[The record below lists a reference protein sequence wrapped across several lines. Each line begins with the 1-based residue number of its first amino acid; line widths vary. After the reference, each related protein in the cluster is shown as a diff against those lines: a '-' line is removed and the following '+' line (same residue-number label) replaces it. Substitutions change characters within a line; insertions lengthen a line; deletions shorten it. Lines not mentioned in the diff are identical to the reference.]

1 MEIQRTFVAIKP
13 DGVQRGI
20 VGDVISRF
28 EKIGLKII
36 GMKLI
41 HVDPNFAK
49 KHYSDHLEKPFY
61 SLLEKYITSGPV
73 IAIVLEG
80 VNAIDIVRKMVGAT
94 APSKANPGTI
104 RGDYAHMNYARG
116 DNHDLGIVNII
127 HASDVQENAEK
138 EIHLWFSESEIF
150 DKYDTVHQKFM

>member
-28 EKIGLKII
+28 EKVGLKLI

-41 HVDPNFAK
+41 HVDSDFAK

-61 SLLEKYITSGPV
+61 ALLEKYITSGPV
-73 IAIVLEG
+73 IALVLEG
-80 VNAIDIVRKMVGAT
+80 VNAIEIVRKIVGAT
-94 APSKANPGTI
+94 APSKADPGTI

-116 DNHDLGIVNII
+116 DNHELGIVNII
-127 HASDVQENAEK
+127 HASDSPENAEK

-150 DKYDTVHQKFM
+150 DKYETVNSKFM